1 MRHIQRR
8 KPMTQQL
15 PLEEKPLKK
24 RLGMKGLAELD
35 HRILT
40 IEHRLMDR
48 EAGLR
53 QRVRTLQ
60 LRMENAPR
68 RWAAPALVGVTAF
81 AGMFLLVRSRR
92 RSHGASGKPSDG
104 KGINW
109 MHYVGLAWPLLPAQW
124 RSRISP
130 TTVLPLVG
138 LLMPLLD
145 QVFPSQRSA
154 PPLDTVPQADL
165 DRFAG
170 RWFEIASL
178 PAPAESACT
187 EPAIIEYRARPKGRV
202 QGWASFDVVRR
213 CRSVKGRQTQTQG
226 VAVPVEGSAG
236 ARLKVSDWPAWLRWL
251 PAAWVDHGIL
261 HLDEACSE
269 ALVGDVRRRFLVV
282 LSRAPTMAPERLEA
296 LLSQAQRQ
304 GFDTTRVVHLKP

>member
-1 MRHIQRR
+1 
-8 KPMTQQL
+8 
-15 PLEEKPLKK
+15 
-24 RLGMKGLAELD
+24 MKGLAELD

-53 QRVRTLQ
+53 QRVRALQ
-60 LRMENAPR
+60 LRMEDAPR

-81 AGMFLLVRSRR
+81 AGIFLLARSRR
-92 RSHGASGKPSDG
+92 RSHGASREPSEG

-124 RSRISP
+124 QSRFSP

-138 LLMPLLD
+138 LLLPLLD
-145 QVFPSQRSA
+145 QFFPSQRSL
-154 PPLDTVPQADL
+154 PPLDTVPQVDL
-165 DRFAG
+165 ARFAG
-170 RWFEIASL
+170 RWFEIARL
-178 PAPAESACT
+178 PPSTESASKGPT
-187 EPAIIEYRARPKGRV
+187 SVEYRARAKGRT

-213 CRSVKGRQTQTQG
+213 CRSVKGRHMQTQG

-261 HLDEACSE
+261 YLDEACSE
-269 ALVGDVRRRFLVV
+269 ALVGDVRRRSLVV